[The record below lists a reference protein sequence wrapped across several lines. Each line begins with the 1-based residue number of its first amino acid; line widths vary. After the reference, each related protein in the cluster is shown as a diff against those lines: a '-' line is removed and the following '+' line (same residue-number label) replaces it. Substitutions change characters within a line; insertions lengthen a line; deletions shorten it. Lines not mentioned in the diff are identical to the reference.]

1 MLEWNPHRRREIEIR
16 FKFRAQSIDGLPG
29 LLDETGHGI
38 NVIRFA
44 PAQPD
49 ILDARN
55 EPDDFLPQMR
65 RIINGEIVFNLDV
78 IRRAGNVT
86 KLNELNRTAARG
98 EQEADDA
105 EYEQSALQCA
115 PHIVSPPAQVR
126 KSVASWR

>member
-1 MLEWNPHRRREIEIR
+1 
-16 FKFRAQSIDGLPG
+16 
-29 LLDETGHGI
+29 
-38 NVIRFA
+38 
-44 PAQPD
+44 
-49 ILDARN
+49 
-55 EPDDFLPQMR
+55 MR

-78 IRRAGNVT
+78 IRRAGDVT

-126 KSVASWR
+126 TSVAPWRWAMNRIAFATMPIQRQQRI